1 MSGKNEPNFGGGALL
16 KVVLNYVL
24 DFTFKLIFCVLMVF
38 ADFPSI
44 KLVNSSHGKEKHTH
58 KDLPSL

>member
-1 MSGKNEPNFGGGALL
+1 MSGKNEPNFGEGAQ
-16 KVVLNYVL
+16 VVLNYVL

-44 KLVNSSHGKEKHTH
+44 KLVNSSHEKEKHTH

>member
-1 MSGKNEPNFGGGALL
+1 MSGKNEPNFGGGTLL

-38 ADFPSI
+38 ADFQSI

-58 KDLPSL
+58 KDLRSL

>member
-38 ADFPSI
+38 ADFQSI
-44 KLVNSSHGKEKHTH
+44 KLVNRKTY
-58 KDLPSL
+58 P